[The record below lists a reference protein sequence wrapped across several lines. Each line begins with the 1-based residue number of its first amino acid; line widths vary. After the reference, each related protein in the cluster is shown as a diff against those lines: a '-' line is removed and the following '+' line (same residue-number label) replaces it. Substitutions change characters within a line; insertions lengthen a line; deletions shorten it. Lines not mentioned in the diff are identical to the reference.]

1 MIQYNADEVFAAA
14 ASLAARGWKVVKI
27 YGLRDDLSCT
37 CARGRSCP
45 SAGKHPVDHEW
56 QTTATD
62 DENTIA
68 GWFEN
73 TNANVRWNIG
83 VRLGASSGII
93 DVEADDDN
101 ALRVMQE
108 YGLDKIYTTAYQGS
122 RGPHYL
128 FEYEEALP
136 ASGVVKVDGLEV
148 RIGGGEKGTQSVFPM
163 SWHKTGVQYKWLPG
177 RSPDEVLPAKLPA
190 KFLERVFQKSR
201 QGTGGAVAQARE
213 VCAGGGEGEVM
224 KVSTGGRHAFLVGLA
239 SRYCWLIRPEYTE
252 EHKREVCDWMLSQND
267 RHCDPPKSRDE
278 VVAIVNSQFAFYM
291 ARAEERRVR
300 RPLERIGLVWNGE
313 TGEYEP
319 GQWRLT
325 VIHSD
330 PRSYRLSI
338 MHPKIRGERVA
349 VHIDAH
355 TLRSASLMAD
365 AILASTGTFNPAT
378 PSRTAWAKVW
388 DGESTREE
396 GGPWQHTEGLLA
408 RLLEDCEEEFP
419 PAECKTYA
427 RTANCLLAYLR
438 RFGASNSDDG
448 ELAETG
454 TPQWIKNRR
463 TGQDEL
469 LIKWET
475 MWEAVCKRY
484 PFVTNRDV
492 IDLRR
497 RLLQVVTPGLDR
509 FTDRL
514 ETVGGNR
521 SRWIVWSDEHL
532 RALEKLS
539 IE

>member
-300 RPLERIGLVWNGE
+300 RPLAAYRGAPRPPPGGL
-313 TGEYEP
+313 
-319 GQWRLT
+319 
-325 VIHSD
+325 
-330 PRSYRLSI
+330 
-338 MHPKIRGERVA
+338 RGRVPA
-349 VHIDAH
+349 SRVQD
-355 TLRSASLMAD
+355 LR
-365 AILASTGTFNPAT
+365 
-378 PSRTAWAKVW
+378 
-388 DGESTREE
+388 E
-396 GGPWQHTEGLLA
+396 
-408 RLLEDCEEEFP
+408 
-419 PAECKTYA
+419 
-427 RTANCLLAYLR
+427 
-438 RFGASNSDDG
+438 DG
-448 ELAETG
+448 ELPPGLSQEVRG
-454 TPQWIKNRR
+454 LKLRRRR
-463 TGQDEL
+463 TGGDRHSTVDQEPPDGPGRVAHQVGDHVGGRLQEIPVRDEP
-469 LIKWET
+469 
-475 MWEAVCKRY
+475 R
-484 PFVTNRDV
+484 RDRPASPPV
-492 IDLRR
+492 AGRDAGPRSVHGSPR
-497 RLLQVVTPGLDR
+497 DGRGQPQPV
-509 FTDRL
+509 DRL
-514 ETVGGNR
+514 VRRAPPRPGEVVDRMKQAASYIGDQQTQNALNLKSKVQTHHFRVR
-521 SRWIVWSDEHL
+521 SPFHVRV
-532 RALEKLS
+532 
-539 IE
+539 